1 VDNQRLLR
9 MANQIGAFFESYPDR
24 AEAVA
29 GVANHLRSFWA
40 PVMRR
45 QIIEYAA
52 GGGGAEMKD
61 IVRDAVAVLAR
72 ETAARDAAGTGGEK
86 RNF

>member
-1 VDNQRLLR
+1 MDNQRLLR

-24 AEAVA
+24 AEAAA

-52 GGGGAEMKD
+52 SGGAGLKD
-61 IVRDAVAVLAR
+61 IVREAIAVLAR
-72 ETAARDAAGTGGEK
+72 EAAERDAAGTGGER
-86 RNF
+86 RNS